1 MYLILNKLL
10 LVNWSRVSEH
20 MLAFFILLKC
30 YKNFVMSLDSVFLLI
45 DIFIHRII
53 LLLMPK
59 EGLILKKIIKFFKLL
74 KRRID
79 ILNAEAELKFILEN
93 K

>member
-1 MYLILNKLL
+1 M
-10 LVNWSRVSEH
+10 
-20 MLAFFILLKC
+20 
-30 YKNFVMSLDSVFLLI
+30 DSVFLLI
-45 DIFIHRII
+45 DIFILRII

-59 EGLILKKIIKFFKLL
+59 IGLILKNIIKFFKLL

-79 ILNAEAELKFILEN
+79 LLNVEAEFKFMLEN

>member
-1 MYLILNKLL
+1 M
-10 LVNWSRVSEH
+10 
-20 MLAFFILLKC
+20 
-30 YKNFVMSLDSVFLLI
+30 DSVFLLI
-45 DIFIHRII
+45 DILILRII

-74 KRRID
+74 NRRID
-79 ILNAEAELKFILEN
+79 IYNAEAELKFILEN

>member
-1 MYLILNKLL
+1 M
-10 LVNWSRVSEH
+10 
-20 MLAFFILLKC
+20 C
-30 YKNFVMSLDSVFLLI
+30 YKTLAISMDSVFLLI
-45 DIFIHRII
+45 VIFILRII

-59 EGLILKKIIKFFKLL
+59 DGLILKKIIKFFKLI